1 MKQIKEQIRALI
13 DKSLSETDTVEQFK
27 CIEQCYN
34 LCLQNALPSY
44 AAYRKLIQ
52 FFIGEIAVQFG
63 YFARISFKSI
73 QRIVLCDRIAAEQRT
88 VCVACLHWSRVEF
101 SSYV

>member
-1 MKQIKEQIRALI
+1 MKQIKEQIHALI

-44 AAYRKLIQ
+44 AAYR
-52 FFIGEIAVQFG
+52 E
-63 YFARISFKSI
+63 
-73 QRIVLCDRIAAEQRT
+73 
-88 VCVACLHWSRVEF
+88 
-101 SSYV
+101 